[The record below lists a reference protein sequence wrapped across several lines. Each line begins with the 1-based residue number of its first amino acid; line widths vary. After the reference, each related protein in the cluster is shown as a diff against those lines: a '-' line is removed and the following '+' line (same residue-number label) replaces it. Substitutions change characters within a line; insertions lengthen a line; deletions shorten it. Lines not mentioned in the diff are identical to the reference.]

1 MSIVPVAEEPQLKM
15 KKATMKGSQYLGIG
29 I

>member
-1 MSIVPVAEEPQLKM
+1 MSIVPVAEEPQLAM
-15 KKATMKGSQYLGIG
+15 KKATMKGSQYLGTG